1 MPETNPK
8 GSPTTATTEY
18 LILGCGSIG
27 YNVLSE
33 LLKETAD
40 IVIIDKDE
48 HKVQDLRDQ
57 KYEALVRDIGEPDM
71 LREVPA
77 PRVAFILA
85 SDEKGNLAAV
95 RSIKNRYPSA
105 YVIVRAV
112 DSGTVDLLTAVGA
125 DEVLYP
131 QEVFAKKAVHHARK
145 LQSSRQARRLY
156 DLLSGWRGTLGIVSH
171 TNPDPDTISSAM
183 ALCALGKAASK
194 GNLNCRILYDGKIG
208 HQENRAFVNL
218 LDIRMERITPDIL
231 RECDY
236 LAIVDSP
243 APGVNN
249 ALPKESHVN
258 IIIDHHQ
265 NGDIAKNSAD
275 FVDKRPDMGATAS
288 LMTQYLR
295 ELDIPVDSII
305 ATALFYGIMADTRC
319 FRRNTTPQD
328 LTLAAFLLPLTES
341 ELLEKITSQSV
352 SQETLE
358 VLGNAIKNRRILSGY
373 LFSNVGYVRNRDAIP
388 QAAELLIQLEGV
400 NTSLVY
406 GITDNLIAFS
416 ARNKDVRLNIGQAM
430 EEAFEGIGDAGGHS
444 AMAAATIP
452 LTVFSLARNKDELL
466 DLVIDPILRK
476 FMHIVGIEEE
486 ATGNEI

>member
-1 MPETNPK
+1 MSLECKPSEIVK
-8 GSPTTATTEY
+8 KVDIVTTATFSPMCSSGMF
-18 LILGCGSIG
+18 I
-27 YNVLSE
+27 NV
-33 LLKETAD
+33 
-40 IVIIDKDE
+40 
-48 HKVQDLRDQ
+48 
-57 KYEALVRDIGEPDM
+57 G
-71 LREVPA
+71 
-77 PRVAFILA
+77 
-85 SDEKGNLAAV
+85 
-95 RSIKNRYPSA
+95 
-105 YVIVRAV
+105 
-112 DSGTVDLLTAVGA
+112 
-125 DEVLYP
+125 
-131 QEVFAKKAVHHARK
+131 
-145 LQSSRQARRLY
+145 
-156 DLLSGWRGTLGIVSH
+156 H
-171 TNPDPDTISSAM
+171 TDPP
-183 ALCALGKAASK
+183 
-194 GNLNCRILYDGKIG
+194 
-208 HQENRAFVNL
+208 
-218 LDIRMERITPDIL
+218 IRMERITPDIL

-265 NGDIAKNSAD
+265 NGDITKNSAD